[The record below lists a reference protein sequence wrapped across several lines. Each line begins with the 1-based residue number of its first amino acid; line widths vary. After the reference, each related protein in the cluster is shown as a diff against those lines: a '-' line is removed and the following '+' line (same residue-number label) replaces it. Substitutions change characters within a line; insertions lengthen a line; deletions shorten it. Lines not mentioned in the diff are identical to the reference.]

1 MELRL
6 FKLAVLL
13 SLVCFTGTALAGTV
27 TRPTKTF
34 GGSSFINGVVPQAS
48 DFNGDTDTI
57 YSEFNGNIDNANIKV
72 AAAISASKINADGF
86 TVNVRTTNVAPCD
99 YLDETDQASDLKR
112 WGICSVAGVFKIGTY
127 SDANVLQNQWFT
139 LARADGSFNLGSTSG
154 TNVVNGAT
162 TFNQSVTFA
171 GSVSPSFNVP
181 TGGVTLYMGNTAPAG
196 WLLMDGASSSC
207 TGASSVNAPLCIQL
221 VSLYATNSNYKGAG
235 TTVTSDF
242 TTDEIVHTAHGKAA
256 NDRVHFSTTTTLP
269 APLSAATVY
278 CIISV
283 TTDRYK
289 VGTTCG
295 GVVTDLTTNGTG
307 THTDYF
313 NFITPDSRGRSPLG
327 TGQVTTVESIV
338 SVTAAAN
345 AVAIVSN
352 DSKWVTG
359 MPVTVSGAS
368 GFTGLVNG
376 SFWIVR
382 VSSTTISIASS
393 LLNAQNGTVVTVTG
407 TGSATFTYTGS
418 SRSIGQVGGEEAH
431 AESSTEQLAHTHTSS
446 FNPGVGAIASG
457 AGVGSQGTTATSSTG
472 GNAAMNI
479 LSPYFIMTY
488 IIKL

>member
-6 FKLAVLL
+6 FKLAVVL
-13 SLVCFTGTALAGTV
+13 SLMCFTGNAVAGTV
-27 TRPTKTF
+27 TRPAKSF
-34 GGSSFINGVVPQAS
+34 GGSSFINGVVPLAS

-57 YSEFNGNIDNANIKV
+57 YGEFNGNIDDANIKS
-72 AAAISASKINADGF
+72 AAAISPGKINADGF
-86 TVNVRTTNVAPCD
+86 TVNVRTTNAAPCD

-139 LARADGSFNLGSTSG
+139 LARADGSFNLGSTSS

-242 TTDEIVHTAHGKAA
+242 TTDEIIHTAHGKAA

-295 GVVTDLTTNGTG
+295 GAVTDLTTNGTG

-327 TGQVTTVESIV
+327 TGQVTTVETIT

-352 DSKWVTG
+352 DSKWITG

-382 VSSTTISIASS
+382 VSSTTIAIASS
-393 LLNAQNGTVVTVTG
+393 LANAQNGTGVTVTG

-418 SRSIGQVGGEEAH
+418 SRSIGQVGGEDAH
-431 AESSTEQLAHTHTSS
+431 A
-446 FNPGVGAIASG
+446 
-457 AGVGSQGTTATSSTG
+457 
-472 GNAAMNI
+472 
-479 LSPYFIMTY
+479 
-488 IIKL
+488 